1 MEGIR
6 KKLVKKGQ
14 TATNTPLFG
23 GDLVQ
28 TVHVKKKSKFLKSIL
43 NIPSKIFFD
52 FFVPKPG
59 WTPVGGGGGPTCG
72 HFPKGHTQNPF

>member
-28 TVHVKKKSKFLKSIL
+28 TVFGGDTKTKKS
-43 NIPSKIFFD
+43 PSAQVWDHRI
-52 FFVPKPG
+52 
-59 WTPVGGGGGPTCG
+59 C
-72 HFPKGHTQNPF
+72 